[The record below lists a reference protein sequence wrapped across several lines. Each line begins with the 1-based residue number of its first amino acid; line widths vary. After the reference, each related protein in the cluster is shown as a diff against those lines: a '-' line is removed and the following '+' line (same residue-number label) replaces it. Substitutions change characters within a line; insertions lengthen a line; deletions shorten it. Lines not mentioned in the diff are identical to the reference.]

1 MNNKTFT
8 VLMMDSSFEQ
18 MRTITAFRIIE
29 EALERGYNVNVFAY
43 EGAVNLAFAK
53 QKPHAN
59 SIHGHSLEE
68 ENHPLTK
75 DIIIALMEKAQ
86 AKDCKL
92 DWINCGLC
100 VDERGVEETL
110 PGCRRGA
117 PSDFWQWANQSDSTL
132 VIGTK

>member
-1 MNNKTFT
+1 MDKKTLT
-8 VLMMDSSFEQ
+8 LLMMDSSFEQ
-18 MRTITAFRIIE
+18 ARTITALRIID
-29 EALERGYNVNVFAY
+29 EALERGHNVNVFAY
-43 EGAVNLAFAK
+43 EGAVALAFAK

-59 SIHGHSLEE
+59 SIHDRSLEE
-68 ENHPLTK
+68 ENHPLSK
-75 DIIIALMEKAQ
+75 DMIAALMEKAQ
-86 AKDCKL
+86 AKGCKL

-100 VDERGVEETL
+100 VDERGVEEAI